1 MKKLKFKIFV
11 YKHRKIL
18 AIIFTFVVIF
28 FLVKIYKSYNFT
40 RITNNPTT
48 FGIIATLLGAVI
60 GGVFTLLGS
69 IWVNKREQKSIYNLR
84 RKNIIYSPLYDELIN
99 IKRNILEKNQYP
111 VYIVF
116 GIEQQTIIPHPQYSA
131 WDRIKNDTRYL
142 EVPLLLK
149 DQMEKLYDTLR
160 EYISIRNSA
169 NSEINEIVNK
179 VLVMNGLEPSTIINL
194 GEVLSSEILQGED
207 VDILNEI
214 YISKENCNIPNEVVN
229 KINLQI
235 LNIANELS
243 SLNDIRRVY
252 ALWMQE
258 QDKAIEILSLLIK
271 EIMQKYEG

>member
-1 MKKLKFKIFV
+1 MEKIKFKISV

-28 FLVKIYKSYNFT
+28 FFVKIYKSYNFS

-48 FGIIATLLGAVI
+48 FGVIATLVGAVI

-69 IWVNKREQKSIYNLR
+69 VWVNKREQKSIYNLR

-111 VYIVF
+111 SYIVF
-116 GIEQQTIIPHPQYSA
+116 GIGQQTIIPHPQYSA

-142 EVPLLLK
+142 EVPALLK
-149 DQMEKLYDTLR
+149 DQMEKLYDKLR

-169 NSEINEIVNK
+169 NAEIKEIVNK
-179 VLVMNGLEPSTIINL
+179 VLVMNGFEPSTIINL
-194 GEVLSSEILQGED
+194 GDVLSSDILQGKD
-207 VDILNEI
+207 VDIFDEI
-214 YISKENCNIPNEVVN
+214 YLSKEDCNISKEVVE
-229 KINLQI
+229 KINSQI
-235 LNIANELS
+235 LNFANELS
-243 SLNDIRRVY
+243 SLNNIRRVY
-252 ALWMQE
+252 TLWMQE

>member
-1 MKKLKFKIFV
+1 MKKLKFKIYV

-18 AIIFTFVVIF
+18 AIIFTFVIIF

-40 RITNNPTT
+40 KITNNPTT
-48 FGIIATLLGAVI
+48 FGVIATLLGAVI

-111 VYIVF
+111 VYIAF
-116 GIEQQTIIPHPQYSA
+116 GIGQQTIIPHPQYSA

-169 NSEINEIVNK
+169 DAEIKEIVNK
-179 VLVMNGLEPSTIINL
+179 VLVMNGFEPSTIINL
-194 GEVLSSEILQGED
+194 GEVLSSDILQGKD
-207 VDILNEI
+207 VDIINEI
-214 YISKENCNIPNEVVN
+214 YFSKENCNISKEEVK

-235 LNIANELS
+235 LNFANELS
-243 SLNDIRRVY
+243 SLNNIRRVY
-252 ALWMQE
+252 TILMQE

>member
-1 MKKLKFKIFV
+1 MEKLKFKIYV

-40 RITNNPTT
+40 KLTNNPTT
-48 FGIIATLLGAVI
+48 FGVIATLLGAVI

-69 IWVNKREQKSIYNLR
+69 IWVNKRAQKSIYNMR
-84 RKNIIYSPLYDELIN
+84 RKNIIYSPLYDELVN
-99 IKRNILEKNQYP
+99 IKRNILGKNQYP
-111 VYIVF
+111 DYIVF
-116 GIEQQTIIPHPQYSA
+116 GIGQQTIIPHPQYSA

-160 EYISIRNSA
+160 KYISIRNSA
-169 NSEINEIVNK
+169 DAEIKEIVNK
-179 VLVMNGLEPSTIINL
+179 VLVVNGFEPSTIINL
-194 GEVLSSEILQGED
+194 GEVLSSDILQGKD
-207 VDILNEI
+207 VDIFNEI
-214 YISKENCNIPNEVVN
+214 YFPKENCNISKEEVK

-235 LNIANELS
+235 LNFANELS
-243 SLNDIRRVY
+243 SINNIRRVY
-252 ALWMQE
+252 TIWMQE

>member
-11 YKHRKIL
+11 YKHRKIS
-18 AIIFTFVVIF
+18 AIIFTFIVVIF
-28 FLVKIYKSYNFT
+28 LLKLYKSYNLT
-40 RITNNPTT
+40 IITNDPTT
-48 FGIIATLLGAVI
+48 FSVIATLLGAVI

-111 VYIVF
+111 VYIAF
-116 GIEQQTIIPHPQYSA
+116 GIGQQTIIPHPQYSA

-149 DQMEKLYDTLR
+149 DQMEKLYDKLR

-169 NSEINEIVNK
+169 NAEIKEIVNK
-179 VLVMNGLEPSTIINL
+179 VLVMNGLEPSRIINL
-194 GEVLSSEILQGED
+194 GDVLSSDILQGED
-207 VDILNEI
+207 VDIFNEI
-214 YISKENCNIPNEVVN
+214 YILKENCNISKELVK
-229 KINLQI
+229 KINLQV
-235 LNIANELS
+235 LNLANELS
-243 SLNDIRRVY
+243 SLNNIRRVY
-252 ALWMQE
+252 ILWMQE

>member
-18 AIIFTFVVIF
+18 AIIFTFIVVIF
-28 FLVKIYKSYNFT
+28 LLKLYKSYNFT
-40 RITNNPTT
+40 KITNNPTT
-48 FGIIATLLGAVI
+48 FGVIATLLGAVI

-84 RKNIIYSPLYDELIN
+84 RKNIIYSPLYDELVN

-111 VYIVF
+111 GYIVF
-116 GIEQQTIIPHPQYSA
+116 GIGQQTIIPHPQYSA

-149 DQMEKLYDTLR
+149 DQMKKLYDILR

-169 NSEINEIVNK
+169 DAEIKEIVNK
-179 VLVMNGLEPSTIINL
+179 VLVMNGFEPSTIINL
-194 GEVLSSEILQGED
+194 GEILSSDILQGKD
-207 VDILNEI
+207 VDIFNEI
-214 YISKENCNIPNEVVN
+214 YFSKENCNISKEEVK

-235 LNIANELS
+235 LNFANELS
-243 SLNDIRRVY
+243 SLNNIRRVY
-252 ALWMQE
+252 TIWMQE

>member
-1 MKKLKFKIFV
+1 MEKLKFKIYV

-40 RITNNPTT
+40 KISNNPTT
-48 FGIIATLLGAVI
+48 FGVIATLLGAVI
-60 GGVFTLLGS
+60 GGIFTLLGS

-84 RKNIIYSPLYDELIN
+84 RKKIIYSPLYDELIN
-99 IKRNILEKNQYP
+99 IKMNILEENQYP
-111 VYIVF
+111 GYIVF
-116 GIEQQTIIPHPQYSA
+116 GIRQQTIIPHPQYSA

-169 NSEINEIVNK
+169 DAEIKEIVNK
-179 VLVMNGLEPSTIINL
+179 VLVMNGFEPSTIINL
-194 GEVLSSEILQGED
+194 GEVLSSDILQGKD
-207 VDILNEI
+207 ADIFNEI
-214 YISKENCNIPNEVVN
+214 YFSKEKCNISKEEVK

-235 LNIANELS
+235 LNFANELS
-243 SLNDIRRVY
+243 SLNNIRRVY
-252 ALWMQE
+252 TIWMQE

>member
-1 MKKLKFKIFV
+1 MKELKFKVYV

-40 RITNNPTT
+40 SITNNPTT
-48 FGIIATLLGAVI
+48 FGVIATLLGAVI

-99 IKRNILEKNQYP
+99 MKRNIFEKNQYP
-111 VYIVF
+111 GYIVF
-116 GIEQQTIIPHPQYSA
+116 GIGQQTHMPYPQYSA

-149 DQMEKLYDTLR
+149 EQMEKLYDTLR

-169 NSEINEIVNK
+169 NAEIKEIVDK
-179 VLVMNGLEPSTIINL
+179 VLVMNDFEPSTVINL
-194 GEVLSSEILQGED
+194 GEVLSSDILQGK
-207 VDILNEI
+207 DIDIFNEI
-214 YISKENCNIPNEVVN
+214 YFSKKNCNISREVSK

-235 LNIANELS
+235 LNFANELS
-243 SLNDIRRVY
+243 SLNNIRRVY
-252 ALWMQE
+252 TLWMQE

-271 EIMQKYEG
+271 ETMQKYEG

>member
-1 MKKLKFKIFV
+1 MEKLKLKIYV

-28 FLVKIYKSYNFT
+28 FFVKIYKSYNFS

-48 FGIIATLLGAVI
+48 FGVIATLLGAVI

-69 IWVNKREQKSIYNLR
+69 VWVNKREQKSIYNLR

-111 VYIVF
+111 GYIVF
-116 GIEQQTIIPHPQYSA
+116 GIGRQTIIPHPQYSA

-142 EVPLLLK
+142 EVPSLLK

-160 EYISIRNSA
+160 EYISVRNSA
-169 NSEINEIVNK
+169 DAEINEIVNK
-179 VLVMNGLEPSTIINL
+179 VLVMNGFEPSKIINL
-194 GEVLSSEILQGED
+194 GDVLSSDILQGKD
-207 VDILNEI
+207 VDIFNEI
-214 YISKENCNIPNEVVN
+214 YFSKENCNISKEVSK

-235 LNIANELS
+235 LNFVNELS
-243 SLNDIRRVY
+243 SLNNIRRVY
-252 ALWMQE
+252 TLWMHE

-271 EIMQKYEG
+271 ETMQKYEG

>member
-18 AIIFTFVVIF
+18 AIIFIFIVVIF
-28 FLVKIYKSYNFT
+28 LLKLYKSYNFT
-40 RITNNPTT
+40 IITNDPTT
-48 FGIIATLLGAVI
+48 FGVIATLLGAVI

-99 IKRNILEKNQYP
+99 IKRNILEENQYP

-160 EYISIRNSA
+160 KYISIRNSA
-169 NSEINEIVNK
+169 DAEIKEIVNK
-179 VLVMNGLEPSTIINL
+179 VLVVNGFEPSTIINL
-194 GEVLSSEILQGED
+194 GEILSSDILQGKD
-207 VDILNEI
+207 VDIFNEI
-214 YISKENCNIPNEVVN
+214 YFPNENCNISKEKVK

-235 LNIANELS
+235 LNFANELS
-243 SLNDIRRVY
+243 SINNIRRVY
-252 ALWMQE
+252 TIWMQE

>member
-1 MKKLKFKIFV
+1 MKKLKFKIYV
-11 YKHRKIL
+11 YKNRKIL

-40 RITNNPTT
+40 SITNNPTT
-48 FGIIATLLGAVI
+48 FGVIATLLGAVI

-69 IWVNKREQKSIYNLR
+69 VWVNKREQKSIYNLR

-111 VYIVF
+111 SYIVF
-116 GIEQQTIIPHPQYSA
+116 GIGRQTIIPHPQYSA

-160 EYISIRNSA
+160 EYITIRNSA
-169 NSEINEIVNK
+169 DAEIKEIVDK
-179 VLVMNGLEPSTIINL
+179 VLVMNGFEPSTIINL
-194 GEVLSSEILQGED
+194 GEVLSS
-207 VDILNEI
+207 DILLGKDIDIFNEI
-214 YISKENCNIPNEVVN
+214 YFSKDNCNISKEISK

-235 LNIANELS
+235 LNFANELS
-243 SLNDIRRVY
+243 SLNNIRRVY
-252 ALWMQE
+252 TLWMQE

-271 EIMQKYEG
+271 ETMQKYEE

>member
-1 MKKLKFKIFV
+1 MEKLKFKIYV

-40 RITNNPTT
+40 KITNNPTT
-48 FGIIATLLGAVI
+48 FGVIATLLGAVI

-99 IKRNILEKNQYP
+99 IKRNILGKNQYP
-111 VYIVF
+111 GYIVF
-116 GIEQQTIIPHPQYSA
+116 GIGQQTSIPHPQYSA

-169 NSEINEIVNK
+169 NAEIKEIVNK
-179 VLVMNGLEPSTIINL
+179 VLVMNGFESSTIINL
-194 GEVLSSEILQGED
+194 GEVLSSDILQGKD
-207 VDILNEI
+207 VDIFNEI
-214 YISKENCNIPNEVVN
+214 YFSKENCNISKEEVK

-235 LNIANELS
+235 LNFANELS
-243 SLNDIRRVY
+243 SLNNIRRVY
-252 ALWMQE
+252 TIWMQE

>member
-1 MKKLKFKIFV
+1 MEKLKFKIYV

-40 RITNNPTT
+40 KITNNPTT
-48 FGIIATLLGAVI
+48 FGVIATLLGAVI

-99 IKRNILEKNQYP
+99 IKMNILEKNQYP
-111 VYIVF
+111 SYIVF
-116 GIEQQTIIPHPQYSA
+116 GIRQQTIIPHPQYSA

-149 DQMEKLYDTLR
+149 YQMEKLYDTLR

-169 NSEINEIVNK
+169 DAEIKEIVNK
-179 VLVMNGLEPSTIINL
+179 VLVMNGFEPSTIINL
-194 GEVLSSEILQGED
+194 GEVLSSDILQGKD
-207 VDILNEI
+207 VDIFNEI
-214 YISKENCNIPNEVVN
+214 YFSKEKCNISKEEVK

-235 LNIANELS
+235 LNFANELS
-243 SLNDIRRVY
+243 SLNNIRRVY
-252 ALWMQE
+252 TIWMQE

>member
-1 MKKLKFKIFV
+1 MEKLKFKIYV

-18 AIIFTFVVIF
+18 AIIFTFVIIF

-40 RITNNPTT
+40 KITNNPTT
-48 FGIIATLLGAVI
+48 FGVIATLLGAVI

-111 VYIVF
+111 VYIAF
-116 GIEQQTIIPHPQYSA
+116 GIGQQTIIPHPQYSA

-169 NSEINEIVNK
+169 DAEIKEIVNK
-179 VLVMNGLEPSTIINL
+179 VLVMNGFEPSTIINL
-194 GEVLSSEILQGED
+194 GEVLSSDILQGKD
-207 VDILNEI
+207 VDIINEI
-214 YISKENCNIPNEVVN
+214 YFSKENCNISKEEVK
-229 KINLQI
+229 KINLKI
-235 LNIANELS
+235 LNFANELS
-243 SLNDIRRVY
+243 SLNNIRRVY
-252 ALWMQE
+252 TILMQE

-271 EIMQKYEG
+271 EIMQKYEE

>member
-1 MKKLKFKIFV
+1 MEKLKFKIYV

-40 RITNNPTT
+40 KTTNNPTT
-48 FGIIATLLGAVI
+48 FGVIATLLGAVI

-99 IKRNILEKNQYP
+99 IKMNILEKNQYP
-111 VYIVF
+111 GYIVF
-116 GIEQQTIIPHPQYSA
+116 GIRQQTIIPHPQYSA

-169 NSEINEIVNK
+169 NAEIKEIVNK
-179 VLVMNGLEPSTIINL
+179 VLVMNGFESSTIINL
-194 GEVLSSEILQGED
+194 GEVLSSDILQGKD
-207 VDILNEI
+207 VDIFNEI
-214 YISKENCNIPNEVVN
+214 YFSKENCNISKEEVE

-235 LNIANELS
+235 LNFANELS
-243 SLNDIRRVY
+243 SLNNIRRVY
-252 ALWMQE
+252 TIWMQE

>member
-1 MKKLKFKIFV
+1 MEKLKFKIYV

-18 AIIFTFVVIF
+18 AIIFTFIINF

-40 RITNNPTT
+40 KITNNPTT
-48 FGIIATLLGAVI
+48 FGVIATLLGAVI

-111 VYIVF
+111 VYIAF
-116 GIEQQTIIPHPQYSA
+116 GIGQQTIIPHPQYSA

-169 NSEINEIVNK
+169 NAEIKEIVNK
-179 VLVMNGLEPSTIINL
+179 VLVMNGFEPSTIINL
-194 GEVLSSEILQGED
+194 GEVLSSDILQGKD
-207 VDILNEI
+207 VDIINEI
-214 YISKENCNIPNEVVN
+214 YFSKENCNISKEKVK

-235 LNIANELS
+235 LNFANELS
-243 SLNDIRRVY
+243 SLNNIRRVY
-252 ALWMQE
+252 TILMQE

>member
-1 MKKLKFKIFV
+1 MEKLKFKIYV

-40 RITNNPTT
+40 KITNNPTT
-48 FGIIATLLGAVI
+48 FGVIATLLGAVI

-99 IKRNILEKNQYP
+99 IKMNILEKNQYP
-111 VYIVF
+111 SYIVF
-116 GIEQQTIIPHPQYSA
+116 GIRQQTIIPHPQYSA

-149 DQMEKLYDTLR
+149 YQMEKLYDTLR

-169 NSEINEIVNK
+169 DAEINEIVNK
-179 VLVMNGLEPSTIINL
+179 VLVMNGFEPSTIINL
-194 GEVLSSEILQGED
+194 GEVLSSDILQGKD
-207 VDILNEI
+207 VDIFNEI
-214 YISKENCNIPNEVVN
+214 YFSKEKCNISKEEVK

-235 LNIANELS
+235 LNFANELS
-243 SLNDIRRVY
+243 SLNNIRRVY
-252 ALWMQE
+252 TIWMQE

>member
-11 YKHRKIL
+11 FKHRKIL
-18 AIIFTFVVIF
+18 AIIFTFIVVIF
-28 FLVKIYKSYNFT
+28 LLKLYKSYNLT
-40 RITNNPTT
+40 IITNDPTT
-48 FGIIATLLGAVI
+48 FSVIATLLGAVI

-69 IWVNKREQKSIYNLR
+69 IWVNKREQKSVYNLR

-99 IKRNILEKNQYP
+99 IKCNILEKNQYP
-111 VYIVF
+111 GYIDF
-116 GIEQQTIIPHPQYSA
+116 GIGQQTIIPHPQYSA

-149 DQMEKLYDTLR
+149 DQMEKLYDKLR

-169 NSEINEIVNK
+169 NAEIKEIVNK

-194 GEVLSSEILQGED
+194 GDVLSSDILQGED
-207 VDILNEI
+207 VDIFNEI
-214 YISKENCNIPNEVVN
+214 YISKENCNISKELVK
-229 KINLQI
+229 KINLQV
-235 LNIANELS
+235 LNLANELS
-243 SLNDIRRVY
+243 SLNNIRRVY
-252 ALWMQE
+252 ILWMQE

>member
-11 YKHRKIL
+11 FKHRKIL
-18 AIIFTFVVIF
+18 AIFFTFIVVIF
-28 FLVKIYKSYNFT
+28 LLKLYKSYNLT
-40 RITNNPTT
+40 KITNDPTT
-48 FGIIATLLGAVI
+48 FSVIATLLGAVI

-69 IWVNKREQKSIYNLR
+69 IWVNKREQKSVYNLR

-99 IKRNILEKNQYP
+99 IKCNILEKNQYP
-111 VYIVF
+111 GYIDF
-116 GIEQQTIIPHPQYSA
+116 GIGQQTIIPHPQYSA

-149 DQMEKLYDTLR
+149 DQMEKLYDKLR

-169 NSEINEIVNK
+169 NAEIKEIVNK

-194 GEVLSSEILQGED
+194 GDVLSSDILQGED
-207 VDILNEI
+207 VDIFNEI
-214 YISKENCNIPNEVVN
+214 YISKENCNISKELVK
-229 KINLQI
+229 KINLQV
-235 LNIANELS
+235 LNLANELS
-243 SLNDIRRVY
+243 SLNNIRRVY
-252 ALWMQE
+252 ILWMQE

>member
-1 MKKLKFKIFV
+1 MEKLKFKIYV

-18 AIIFTFVVIF
+18 ANIFTFVVIF

-40 RITNNPTT
+40 KISNNPTT
-48 FGIIATLLGAVI
+48 FGVIATLLGAVI
-60 GGVFTLLGS
+60 GGIFTLLGS

-84 RKNIIYSPLYDELIN
+84 RKKIIYSPLYDELIN
-99 IKRNILEKNQYP
+99 IKMNILEENQYP
-111 VYIVF
+111 GYIVF
-116 GIEQQTIIPHPQYSA
+116 GIRQQTIIPHPQYSA

-149 DQMEKLYDTLR
+149 DQMEKLYDALR

-169 NSEINEIVNK
+169 DAEIKEIVNK
-179 VLVMNGLEPSTIINL
+179 VLVMNGFEPSTIINL
-194 GEVLSSEILQGED
+194 GEVLSSDILQGKD
-207 VDILNEI
+207 VDIFNEI
-214 YISKENCNIPNEVVN
+214 YFSKEKCNISKEEVK

-235 LNIANELS
+235 LNFANELS
-243 SLNDIRRVY
+243 SLNNIRRVY
-252 ALWMQE
+252 TIWMQE

>member
-1 MKKLKFKIFV
+1 MEKLKFKIYV

-18 AIIFTFVVIF
+18 AIIFTFVIIF

-40 RITNNPTT
+40 KITNNPTT
-48 FGIIATLLGAVI
+48 FGVIATLLGAVI

-111 VYIVF
+111 VYIAF
-116 GIEQQTIIPHPQYSA
+116 GIGQQTIIPHPQYSA

-169 NSEINEIVNK
+169 DAEIKEIVNK
-179 VLVMNGLEPSTIINL
+179 VLVMNGFEPSTIINL
-194 GEVLSSEILQGED
+194 GEVLSSDILQGKD
-207 VDILNEI
+207 VDIINEI
-214 YISKENCNIPNEVVN
+214 YFSKENCNISKEEVK

-235 LNIANELS
+235 LNFANELS
-243 SLNDIRRVY
+243 SLNNIRRVY
-252 ALWMQE
+252 TILMQE

-271 EIMQKYEG
+271 EIMQKYEE

>member
-1 MKKLKFKIFV
+1 MKKLKFKISV

-28 FLVKIYKSYNFT
+28 FLLKLYKSYNFT
-40 RITNNPTT
+40 IITNDPTI
-48 FGIIATLLGAVI
+48 FGVIATLLGAVI

-69 IWVNKREQKSIYNLR
+69 IWVNKREQKSINNLR

-99 IKRNILEKNQYP
+99 IKSNILEKNQYP
-111 VYIVF
+111 GYIVF
-116 GIEQQTIIPHPQYSA
+116 GIEQQAIIPNPQYSA

-149 DQMEKLYDTLR
+149 EQMEKLYDTLR

-169 NSEINEIVNK
+169 NAEIKEIVNK
-179 VLVMNGLEPSTIINL
+179 VLVINGLEPSTIINL
-194 GEVLSSEILQGED
+194 GDVLSSDILQGKD
-207 VDILNEI
+207 VDIFNEI
-214 YISKENCNIPNEVVN
+214 YFSKENCNISKDVVK

-235 LNIANELS
+235 LNLANEHS
-243 SLNDIRRVY
+243 SLNNIRRVY
-252 ALWMQE
+252 TLWMQE

>member
-1 MKKLKFKIFV
+1 MEKLKFKIYV

-40 RITNNPTT
+40 KISNNPTT
-48 FGIIATLLGAVI
+48 FGVIATLLGAVI
-60 GGVFTLLGS
+60 GGIFTLLGS

-84 RKNIIYSPLYDELIN
+84 RKKIIYSPLYDELIN
-99 IKRNILEKNQYP
+99 IKMNILEENQYP
-111 VYIVF
+111 GYIVF
-116 GIEQQTIIPHPQYSA
+116 GIRQQTIIPHPQYSA

-169 NSEINEIVNK
+169 DAEIKEIVNK
-179 VLVMNGLEPSTIINL
+179 VLVMNGFEPSTIINL
-194 GEVLSSEILQGED
+194 GEVLSSDILQGKD
-207 VDILNEI
+207 VDIFNEI
-214 YISKENCNIPNEVVN
+214 YFSKEKCNIYKEEVK

-235 LNIANELS
+235 LNFANELS
-243 SLNDIRRVY
+243 SLNNIRRVY
-252 ALWMQE
+252 TIWMQE
-258 QDKAIEILSLLIK
+258 QDKAIDILSLLIK

>member
-1 MKKLKFKIFV
+1 MEKLKFKIYV

-40 RITNNPTT
+40 KITNNPTT
-48 FGIIATLLGAVI
+48 FGVIATLLGAVI

-99 IKRNILEKNQYP
+99 IKMNILEKNQYP
-111 VYIVF
+111 SYIVF
-116 GIEQQTIIPHPQYSA
+116 GIRQQTIFPHPQYSA

-149 DQMEKLYDTLR
+149 YQMEKLYDTLR

-169 NSEINEIVNK
+169 DAEIKEIVNK
-179 VLVMNGLEPSTIINL
+179 VLVMNGFEPSTIINL
-194 GEVLSSEILQGED
+194 GEVLSSDILQGKD
-207 VDILNEI
+207 VDIFNEI
-214 YISKENCNIPNEVVN
+214 YFSKEKCNISKEEVK

-235 LNIANELS
+235 LNFANELS
-243 SLNDIRRVY
+243 SLNNIRRVY
-252 ALWMQE
+252 TIWMQE

>member
-18 AIIFTFVVIF
+18 AIIFTFIVVIF
-28 FLVKIYKSYNFT
+28 LLKLYKRYNLT
-40 RITNNPTT
+40 IITNDPTT
-48 FGIIATLLGAVI
+48 FSVIATLLGAVI

-69 IWVNKREQKSIYNLR
+69 IWVNKREQKSVYNLR

-99 IKRNILEKNQYP
+99 IKCNILEKNQYP
-111 VYIVF
+111 GYIDF
-116 GIEQQTIIPHPQYSA
+116 GIGQQTIIPHPQYSA

-149 DQMEKLYDTLR
+149 DQMEKLYDKLR

-169 NSEINEIVNK
+169 NAEIKEIVNK

-194 GEVLSSEILQGED
+194 GDVLSSDILQGED
-207 VDILNEI
+207 VDIFNKI
-214 YISKENCNIPNEVVN
+214 YISKENCNISKELVK
-229 KINLQI
+229 KINLQV
-235 LNIANELS
+235 LNLANELS
-243 SLNDIRRVY
+243 SLNNIRRVY
-252 ALWMQE
+252 ILWMQE

>member
-1 MKKLKFKIFV
+1 MEKLKFKIYV

-40 RITNNPTT
+40 KITNNPTT
-48 FGIIATLLGAVI
+48 FGVIATLLGAVI

-99 IKRNILEKNQYP
+99 IKMNILEENQYP
-111 VYIVF
+111 GYIVF
-116 GIEQQTIIPHPQYSA
+116 GIRQQTIIPHPQYSA

-169 NSEINEIVNK
+169 DAEIKEIVNK
-179 VLVMNGLEPSTIINL
+179 VLVMNGFDPSTIINL
-194 GEVLSSEILQGED
+194 GEVLSSDILQGKD
-207 VDILNEI
+207 VDIFNEI
-214 YISKENCNIPNEVVN
+214 YFSKEKYNISKEEVK

-235 LNIANELS
+235 LNFANELS
-243 SLNDIRRVY
+243 SLNNIRRVY
-252 ALWMQE
+252 TIWMQE
-258 QDKAIEILSLLIK
+258 QDKAIEILSFLIK

>member
-1 MKKLKFKIFV
+1 MEKLKFKIYV

-18 AIIFTFVVIF
+18 AIIFTFVIIF

-40 RITNNPTT
+40 KITNNPTT
-48 FGIIATLLGAVI
+48 FGVIATLLGAVI

-111 VYIVF
+111 VYIAF
-116 GIEQQTIIPHPQYSA
+116 GIGQQTIIPHPQYSA

-169 NSEINEIVNK
+169 DAEIKEIVNK
-179 VLVMNGLEPSTIINL
+179 VLVMNGFEPSTITNL
-194 GEVLSSEILQGED
+194 GEVLSSDILQGKD
-207 VDILNEI
+207 VDIINEI
-214 YISKENCNIPNEVVN
+214 YFSKENCNISKEEVK

-235 LNIANELS
+235 LNFANELS
-243 SLNDIRRVY
+243 SLNNIRRVY
-252 ALWMQE
+252 TILMQE

>member
-1 MKKLKFKIFV
+1 MEKLKFKIYV

-28 FLVKIYKSYNFT
+28 FLVKIYKSYKFT
-40 RITNNPTT
+40 KLTNNPTT
-48 FGIIATLLGAVI
+48 FGVIATLLGAVI

-69 IWVNKREQKSIYNLR
+69 IWVNKRDRKSIYNLR

-99 IKRNILEKNQYP
+99 IKMNILEKNQYP
-111 VYIVF
+111 GYIVF
-116 GIEQQTIIPHPQYSA
+116 GIRQQTIIPHPQYSA

-169 NSEINEIVNK
+169 DAEIKEIVNK
-179 VLVMNGLEPSTIINL
+179 VLVMNGYEPSTITNL
-194 GEVLSSEILQGED
+194 GEVLSSDILQGKD
-207 VDILNEI
+207 VDIFNET
-214 YISKENCNIPNEVVN
+214 YFSKEKCNISKEEVK

-235 LNIANELS
+235 LNFANELS
-243 SLNDIRRVY
+243 SLNNIRRVY
-252 ALWMQE
+252 TIWMQE
-258 QDKAIEILSLLIK
+258 QNKAIEILSLLIK

>member
-18 AIIFTFVVIF
+18 AIIFTFIVVIF
-28 FLVKIYKSYNFT
+28 LLKLYKSYNFT
-40 RITNNPTT
+40 IITNDPTT
-48 FGIIATLLGAVI
+48 FGVIATLLGAVI

-99 IKRNILEKNQYP
+99 IKRNILEENQYP

-169 NSEINEIVNK
+169 NSEIKEIVNK

-252 ALWMQE
+252 ALWM
-258 QDKAIEILSLLIK
+258 
-271 EIMQKYEG
+271 

>member
-18 AIIFTFVVIF
+18 ATIFTFIVVIF
-28 FLVKIYKSYNFT
+28 LLKLYKSYNLT
-40 RITNNPTT
+40 IITNDPTT
-48 FGIIATLLGAVI
+48 FSVIATLLGAVI

-69 IWVNKREQKSIYNLR
+69 IWVNKREQKSVYNLR

-99 IKRNILEKNQYP
+99 IKCNILEKNQYP
-111 VYIVF
+111 GYIDF
-116 GIEQQTIIPHPQYSA
+116 GIGQQTIIPHPQYSA

-149 DQMEKLYDTLR
+149 DQMEKLYDKLR

-169 NSEINEIVNK
+169 NAEIKEIVNK
-179 VLVMNGLEPSTIINL
+179 VLVMNGLEPSIIINL
-194 GEVLSSEILQGED
+194 GDVLSFDILQGED
-207 VDILNEI
+207 VDIFNEI
-214 YISKENCNIPNEVVN
+214 YISKENCDISKELVK
-229 KINLQI
+229 KINLQV
-235 LNIANELS
+235 LNLANELS
-243 SLNDIRRVY
+243 SLNNIRRVY
-252 ALWMQE
+252 LLWMQE

>member
-1 MKKLKFKIFV
+1 MEKLKFKIYV

>member
-1 MKKLKFKIFV
+1 MEKLKFKIYV

-40 RITNNPTT
+40 KITNNPTT
-48 FGIIATLLGAVI
+48 FGVIATLLGAVI

-99 IKRNILEKNQYP
+99 IKMNILEKNQYP
-111 VYIVF
+111 SYIVF
-116 GIEQQTIIPHPQYSA
+116 GIRQQTIIPHPQYSA

-149 DQMEKLYDTLR
+149 YQMEKLYDTLR

-169 NSEINEIVNK
+169 DAEIKEIVNK
-179 VLVMNGLEPSTIINL
+179 VLVMNGFEPSTIINL
-194 GEVLSSEILQGED
+194 GEVLSSDILQGKD
-207 VDILNEI
+207 VDIFNEI
-214 YISKENCNIPNEVVN
+214 YFSKEKCNISKEEVK

-235 LNIANELS
+235 LNFAHELS
-243 SLNDIRRVY
+243 SLNNIRRVY
-252 ALWMQE
+252 TIWMQE